1 MATGKT
7 VEFLDLS
14 LVKTVTP
21 SSGGSTDTPI
31 TNTNGKVLEIVVT
44 YDFSGKTAVTV
55 YRKHGGDAAA
65 ALDPLTSR
73 PAPDAMQDGHFF
85 ANRAD
90 GKLYIYADKFSTYA
104 IAYTPDSGGNQ
115 PQPPSGGG
123 GTGGGGG
130 GYVPPTYPVELPAST
145 PGGKLSVSPKSASS
159 GATVTLTPTPDEGY
173 ELAGLTVTD
182 RNGKPVSVTAGQDGR
197 YTFTMPSGRVTIKAE
212 FVKRQGGYA
221 TCPRDSSCPIW
232 PYTDASPA
240 AWYHDALH
248 YCLENGLMKGYGQ
261 GLLGPGKSVSRA
273 EFVQM
278 LYNRE
283 GRPAIG
289 GFLQFGDV
297 PDGAWYGEAVRW
309 ASVRGIAGGY
319 GNGQFGPNRSITRQE
334 LAVMLHRYAGSPA
347 ATDKELRFADA
358 DKVSAYAREALGW
371 AVENGIV
378 QGKSGGVLD
387 PGGNATRAEAAA
399 MLQRFCG
406 KEK

>member
-1 MATGKT
+1 MYRHHNGT
-7 VEFLDLS
+7 VEAFTKNDTKKDGTFQL
-14 LVKTVTP
+14 
-21 SSGGSTDTPI
+21 GTDSI
-31 TNTNGKVLEIVVT
+31 T
-44 YDFSGKTAVTV
+44 
-55 YRKHGGDAAA
+55 
-65 ALDPLTSR
+65 
-73 PAPDAMQDGHFF
+73 
-85 ANRAD
+85 
-90 GKLYIYADKFSTYA
+90 IYTTKFSTYA
-104 IAYTPDSGGNQ
+104 IAYTPDSGGN
-115 PQPPSGGG
+115 QPPSGGG

-145 PGGKLSVSPKSASS
+145 PGGKLSASPKSASS

-173 ELAGLTVTD
+173 ALGGVTVTD
-182 RNGKPVSVTAGQDGR
+182 RNGKPVAVTAGKDGR
-197 YTFTMPSGRVTIKAE
+197 YTFTMPSGGVTIKAE

-221 TCPRDSSCPIW
+221 TCPGDSSCPIW
-232 PYTDASPA
+232 PYTDASPT

-261 GLLGPGKSVSRA
+261 GLLGPGQSVSRA

-283 GRPAIG
+283 GRPAVG
-289 GFLQFGDV
+289 GSLQFGDV
-297 PDGAWYGEAVRW
+297 PDGAWYGDAVRW
-309 ASVRGIAGGY
+309 ASIRGVTGGY

-378 QGKSGGVLD
+378 QGKSGGILD

>member
-1 MATGKT
+1 MLY
-7 VEFLDLS
+7 LDLS
-14 LVKTVTP
+14 LLKITE
-21 SSGGSTDTPI
+21 SGGSSSEVKLTDVS
-31 TNTNGKVLEIVVT
+31 KVLGIVVPYSFT
-44 YDFSGKTAVTV
+44 GKKDVTV
-55 YRKHGGDAAA
+55 YRYHDGAAGSLKEANTKTDGTFSLDKSGG
-65 ALDPLTSR
+65 TIT
-73 PAPDAMQDGHFF
+73 
-85 ANRAD
+85 
-90 GKLYIYADKFSTYA
+90 IYASKFSTYA

-130 GYVPPTYPVELPAST
+130 GYVVPPSYPVELPAST
-145 PGGKLSVSPKSASS
+145 PGGKLSVSPRSASS
-159 GATVTLTPTPDEGY
+159 GATVTLMPTPDEGY
-173 ELAGLTVTD
+173 ALGGVTVTD
-182 RNGKPVSVTAGQDGR
+182 RNGKPVAVTAGKDGR
-197 YTFTMPSGRVTIKAE
+197 YTFTMPRGGVTIKAE

-261 GLLGPGKSVSRA
+261 GLLEPDKSVSRA

-283 GRPAIG
+283 GRPAAG

-309 ASVRGIAGGY
+309 ASVQGVVGGY
-319 GNGQFGPNRSITRQE
+319 GNGQFAPNRNITRQE
-334 LAVMLHRYAGSPA
+334 LAVMLWRYAGSPA

-358 DKVSAYAREALGW
+358 DKVSGYAREALGW

-378 QGKSGGVLD
+378 QGKSGGILD

-406 KEK
+406 RE